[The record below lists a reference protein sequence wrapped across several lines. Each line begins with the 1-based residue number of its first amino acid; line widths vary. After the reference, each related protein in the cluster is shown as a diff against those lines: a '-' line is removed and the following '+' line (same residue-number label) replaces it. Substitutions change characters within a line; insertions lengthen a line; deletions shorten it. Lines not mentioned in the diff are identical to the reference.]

1 MNLIVLWKT
10 ESREGRAA
18 AMAAR
23 QSEAWYRSSP
33 SKYLIDGRPLANT

>member
-18 AMAAR
+18 AMAAL
-23 QSEAWYRSSP
+23 SGTEVAP
-33 SKYLIDGRPLANT
+33 PNI